1 MKEALKTNNDLIISY
16 FTLRKTL
23 GLLGILLPF
32 VLAFGNW
39 IIFGNGL
46 EDSISGYYHTGMGD
60 VFVGILFAMGLFLF
74 SYKGYTR
81 WDDFAGDLACLFAIG
96 VALFPTTPENSPSDL
111 ARIFGKIHFAF
122 AALLFLTFAYFALFL
137 FTKTH
142 PDRPPTRRKR
152 QRNVVYRGC
161 GAAIVLSIALII
173 IVSLLPSEIASPI
186 KLYKPVFLL
195 EAIAVV
201 AFGISW
207 LFKGEA
213 LLRDET

>member
-1 MKEALKTNNDLIISY
+1 M
-16 FTLRKTL
+16 
-23 GLLGILLPF
+23 LPF

-39 IIFGNGL
+39 IISRNGL
-46 EDSISGYYHTGMGD
+46 EDSLSSYYHTGMGD

-96 VALFPTTPENSPSDL
+96 VALFPTTPQNSPSDVAL
-111 ARIFGKIHFAF
+111 VFGKIHLAF

-137 FTKTH
+137 FTKTD

-152 QRNVVYRGC
+152 QRNVVYRAC
-161 GAAIVLSIALII
+161 GAAIVLSIALIV
-173 IVSLLPSEIASPI
+173 IVNLLPSEIASPI

-201 AFGISW
+201 AFGVSW